1 MSILAREHLT
11 ARLVGEAGVKVAYE
25 FDPASSFKWTA
36 TLHHPSFKLGRTW
49 EFASTA
55 WGLNVQIR
63 RTARRVIKSQAMQFR
78 ADQMTK
84 AVAS

>member
-1 MSILAREHLT
+1 MSAMARERLT
-11 ARLVGEAGVKVAYE
+11 ARLLGEAGIRAQYQ
-25 FDPASSFKWTA
+25 FDPASSFKWRA
-36 TLHHPSFKLGRTW
+36 TLHHPSFNLGRTW
-49 EFASTA
+49 EFASTT